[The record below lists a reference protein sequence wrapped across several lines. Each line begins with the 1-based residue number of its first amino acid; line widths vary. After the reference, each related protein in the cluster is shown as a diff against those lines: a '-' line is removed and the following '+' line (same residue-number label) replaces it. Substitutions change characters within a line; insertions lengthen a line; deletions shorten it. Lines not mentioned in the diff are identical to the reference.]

1 MINIVMTVKTIHI
14 IQKGLE
20 IYPDPGHDR
29 VGLDVQ
35 KVPTLFA
42 IATEL
47 VESGEL
53 PRYVGTEMVTVREE
67 DRDIFTTQFVTREG
81 AEKWAEWVRNDK
93 YRLISISV
101 VED

>member
-14 IQKGLE
+14 LRKVLE

-29 VGLDVQ
+29 LGSDVE
-35 KVPTLFA
+35 KVPTLFD
-42 IATEL
+42 IAAEL

-53 PRYVGTEMVTVREE
+53 PRICGPEIVIVREE
-67 DRDIFTTQFVTREG
+67 DRDIITTQFVTREG
-81 AEKWAEWVRNDK
+81 AEKWAEWVREDNFE
-93 YRLISISV
+93 LISIDI